1 MNSRLLLAH
10 AEQLQILTDSTLCV
24 SLNAAGSVAQI
35 ADVFGYAHHNISGM
49 CVRTTVV
56 PELSRVTI
64 SCRLQEQELVSLQKR
79 LRALVCITFFHI
91 TTMRSC
97 IENNE
102 LLLRTQILLK
112 TKVQDTQQLAQLTTI
127 MDAFEAE
134 IVFGEDHAVLPD
146 EGASMQLT
154 DEREYDRAVHKE
166 LDISEPLFVHLADEP
181 TRIDEFI
188 ATLRERSFPVI
199 EVQSCGPLFLD
210 TSQSTLDPVNK
221 SDTFT
226 REVAAEVE
234 KLLLIPE
241 KDDGVSAEIEQAKQE
256 SAQNDSDDSWNQ
268 DPSVETKQQQHTDA
282 RRPAPLTTFQLYS
295 NPQGYFSK
303 ERLRLHARIAHQLYE
318 SAPQDL
324 PFPRFVLLIGI
335 PGAGKSTVLSHLD
348 TVGQFALADFVNF
361 DVDEIIALL
370 PEFYHAML
378 NIGLGNEPVDP
389 SLAPDAKS
397 AAIPGPHIRYQMCRD
412 EARFIL
418 HKNLYSAIMC
428 RKNIILHGSGKSFQ
442 TYAGIL
448 DQVIAAGFDPHIV
461 CLDIPVDEAY
471 DRVSKRSNGYGRD
484 VPRTLIDFTAS
495 LITRNFRRLAS
506 RVPNAH
512 LLDSENMP
520 PRLVWS
526 KQRSAIKA
534 SDPNDPVQRKYE
546 L

>member
-1 MNSRLLLAH
+1 MNSQSLCLFWAATDSLSLVLLLNP
-10 AEQLQILTDSTLCV
+10 T
-24 SLNAAGSVAQI
+24 GSVAQI

-64 SCRLQEQELVSLQKR
+64 SCRLQEQELMSLQKR
-79 LRALVCITFFHI
+79 LRALVCVTFFHI

-102 LLLRTQILLK
+102 LLLRTQTLLK
-112 TKVQDTQQLAQLTTI
+112 TKVQDAQQLAQLTAI
-127 MDAFEAE
+127 LDAFQAE

-154 DEREYDRAVHKE
+154 DERVYDRAVHQE
-166 LDISEPLFVHLADEP
+166 MDISEPLFVHLADEP

-188 ATLRERSFPVI
+188 ATLRGKSFPVI
-199 EVQSCGPLFLD
+199 EVQSCGTLFLD
-210 TSQSTLDPVNK
+210 TSQSTLDPANRP
-221 SDTFT
+221 DTFT

-241 KDDGVSAEIEQAKQE
+241 KDDGASAEIEQAKLE
-256 SAQNDSDDSWNQ
+256 SAQTEDDSWNQ
-268 DPSVETKQQQHTDA
+268 EPSIENKQQATDA
-282 RRPAPLTTFQLYS
+282 RRPAPSTTFQLYS

-318 SAPQDL
+318 STPQDL
-324 PFPRFVLLIGI
+324 TFPRFVLLIGI

-348 TVGQFALADFVNF
+348 TVGQFALSDFVNF

-512 LLDSENMP
+512 LLDSQNMP

-526 KQRSAIKA
+526 KQRSTIVA
-534 SDPNDPVQRKYE
+534 SDAIDPVQRKYE